1 LSIIAK
7 SIGSKLS
14 PYLSQIIPS
23 LSRFAKRLQ
32 AEESVDEDNELSE
45 TALSTLEAIIRKC
58 PLEVSD
64 YIDSLLSISFDL
76 CTYDPNYVYDEDE
89 DEEMKDEDEEDGW
102 GGSDFSDDNGAPDD
116 DDDTS
121 WKVRRSAINIVD
133 AIVKTRNDKVKDIV
147 QRYSDKM
154 IDRVKERIDD
164 VKVDILNTFQGII
177 KASMEV
183 KEISMEMDL
192 HSQTSMVR

>member
-1 LSIIAK
+1 
-7 SIGSKLS
+7 
-14 PYLSQIIPS
+14 
-23 LSRFAKRLQ
+23 
-32 AEESVDEDNELSE
+32 
-45 TALSTLEAIIRKC
+45 
-58 PLEVSD
+58 
-64 YIDSLLSISFDL
+64 
-76 CTYDPNYVYDEDE
+76 
-89 DEEMKDEDEEDGW
+89 MKDEDEEDGW